1 MVRELTTKVFAGPLV
16 VGRFF
21 TAPLSVAAVRTPVVM
36 KANRK
41 LGV

>member
-21 TAPLSVAAVRTPVVM
+21 TGRFLGAKMPVVL
-36 KANRK
+36 KAHRK